1 MEDRTKNIQKN
12 LAFLNKVSKERNSD
26 TFEGIQ
32 YSSKHETFSNA
43 KVSKKRDLTYIG
55 RLTFDSS
62 RIDSWE
68 TLGLL
73 FAS

>member
-32 YSSKHETFSNA
+32 YSSKHKTFSNA
-43 KVSKKRDLTYIG
+43 KV
-55 RLTFDSS
+55 
-62 RIDSWE
+62 
-68 TLGLL
+68 
-73 FAS
+73 